1 MHRHDGRMTERLGLK
16 DVAER
21 AGISLDLVQAMADQ
35 GVFQRE
41 ADDLD
46 AGSVRR
52 AMLLSVC
59 VNAGIPLETMGQAMR
74 DGYVSLAVLDRQ
86 YYARWGVH
94 LDMTWA
100 DLAEEH
106 GIPFDV
112 LRQMYASIGFA
123 PPEPEEHPRTD
134 EPDLIAAGGV
144 ILRTGVEP
152 EVLLRMLRVY
162 GENFRRITRSETGLW
177 HDLVDVPAQRAGA
190 SQRELLDQGA
200 EFGDAIMSVVDGS
213 TMAIYRRMQE
223 HAWMGDLVEHLELAL
238 VEAGLY
244 TKPDRPATMAFM
256 DLSGYTALTEER
268 GDETAAELAT
278 SLAQLVQRTATHHD
292 GEAMKFLGDGVMFR
306 FRDPVAAVRGALE
319 VVGETQ
325 PLALPPAHVGMHIGA
340 VIERDGDVFGRTVNL
355 ASRLSGKAGP
365 GEVLVSREVV
375 EACDADGS
383 VGFTSLGA
391 VELKGVAEPVPLFR
405 AEPG

>member
-1 MHRHDGRMTERLGLK
+1 MSETLELK

-21 AGISLDLVQAMADQ
+21 SGVSLELVEAMADQ
-35 GVFQRE
+35 GFFQRDP
-41 ADDLD
+41 ADLD
-46 AGSVRR
+46 GGSVRR

-59 VNAGIPLETMGQAMR
+59 VDAGIPLETIGQAMR
-74 DGYVSLAVLDRQ
+74 DGFVSLNVLDRQ
-86 YYARWGVH
+86 YYARWGEH
-94 LDMTWA
+94 LDITWA
-100 DLAEEH
+100 DLAAQQ

-112 LRQMYASIGFA
+112 LQQMYAAVGFA

-152 EVLLRMLRVY
+152 DILLRMLRVY
-162 GENFRRITRSETGLW
+162 GENFRRIARSETGLW

-190 SQRELLDQGA
+190 TQRELLDQGA

-223 HAWMGDLVEHLELAL
+223 HAWMSDLVEHLELAL
-238 VEAGLY
+238 VEAGVY
-244 TKPDRPATMAFM
+244 TKPERPATMAFM

-268 GDETAAELAT
+268 GDETAADLAT

-306 FRDPVAAVRGALE
+306 FRDPAAGVRGALE
-319 VVGETQ
+319 VVGETA
-325 PLALPPAHVGMHIGA
+325 PLGLPPAHVGMHIGA

-375 EACDADGS
+375 DACEAS
-383 VGFTSLGA
+383 IGFTPLGK

>member
-1 MHRHDGRMTERLGLK
+1 VSESLELT

-21 AGISLDLVQAMADQ
+21 SGVSLELVEAMADQ
-35 GVFQRE
+35 GVFQRDP
-41 ADDLD
+41 DDLD
-46 AGSVRR
+46 GGSVRR

-59 VNAGIPLETMGQAMR
+59 VEAGIPLETIGQAIR
-74 DGYVSLAVLDRQ
+74 DGFVSLNVLDRQ
-86 YYARWGVH
+86 YYARWGEH

-100 DLAEEH
+100 DLAAQQ
-106 GIPFDV
+106 GISFDV
-112 LRQMYASIGFA
+112 LKQMYAAVGFA
-123 PPEPEEHPRTD
+123 PPEPEQHPRTD
-134 EPDLIAAGGV
+134 EPDLIAAGAV

-152 EVLLRMLRVY
+152 EILLRMLRVY
-162 GENFRRITRSETGLW
+162 GENFRRIARSETGLW

-190 SQRELLDQGA
+190 TQRELLDQGV

-223 HAWMGDLVEHLELAL
+223 HAWMSDLVEHLELAL
-238 VEAGLY
+238 VEAGVY
-244 TKPDRPATMAFM
+244 TKPERPATMAFM

-278 SLAQLVQRTATHHD
+278 SLAQLVQRTATHHG

-306 FRDPVAAVRGALE
+306 FRDPAAGVRGALE
-319 VVGETQ
+319 VIGETA
-325 PLALPPAHVGMHIGA
+325 PLGLPPAHVGMHIGA

-365 GEVLVSREVV
+365 GEVLVTRDVV
-375 EACDADGS
+375 DACEGAI
-383 VGFTSLGA
+383 GFTPLGK
-391 VELKGVAEPVPLFR
+391 VGLKGVAEPVPLFR

>member
-1 MHRHDGRMTERLGLK
+1 MREPLELK

-21 AGISLDLVQAMADQ
+21 SGVSLELVQAMADE
-35 GVFQRE
+35 GVFQR
-41 ADDLD
+41 DPGDLD
-46 AGSVRR
+46 GGSVRR

-59 VNAGIPLETMGQAMR
+59 VDAGIPLETIGQAMR
-74 DGYVSLAVLDRQ
+74 DGFVSLNVLDRQ
-86 YYARWGVH
+86 YYARWGEH
-94 LDMTWA
+94 LDVTWA
-100 DLAEEH
+100 DLAAQQ

-112 LRQMYASIGFA
+112 LRQMYAAVGFA

-152 EVLLRMLRVY
+152 DILLRMLRVY
-162 GENFRRITRSETGLW
+162 GENFRRIARSETGLW

-190 SQRELLDQGA
+190 TQRELLDQGA

-223 HAWMGDLVEHLELAL
+223 HAWMSDLVEHLELAL
-238 VEAGLY
+238 VEAGVY
-244 TKPDRPATMAFM
+244 TKPERPATMAFM

-268 GDETAAELAT
+268 GDEMAADLAT
-278 SLAQLVQRTATHHD
+278 SLAQLVQRIATHHD

-306 FRDPVAAVRGALE
+306 FRDAAAGVRGALE
-319 VVGETQ
+319 VIGETA
-325 PLALPPAHVGMHIGA
+325 PLGLPPAHVGMHIGA

-375 EACDADGS
+375 DACEGS
-383 VGFTSLGA
+383 IGFTPLGK
-391 VELKGVAEPVPLFR
+391 VGLKGVAEPVPLFR

>member
-1 MHRHDGRMTERLGLK
+1 MSESLELT

-21 AGISLDLVQAMADQ
+21 SGVTLELVEAMADQ
-35 GVFQRE
+35 GVFQRDPDE
-41 ADDLD
+41 LD
-46 AGSVRR
+46 GGSVRR

-59 VNAGIPLETMGQAMR
+59 VEAGIPLETIGQAMR
-74 DGYVSLAVLDRQ
+74 DGFVSLHVLDRQ
-86 YYARWGVH
+86 YYARWGEH

-100 DLAEEH
+100 DLAAQQ
-106 GIPFDV
+106 GISFDV
-112 LRQMYASIGFA
+112 LKQMYAAVGFA
-123 PPEPEEHPRTD
+123 PPEPERHPRTD
-134 EPDLIAAGGV
+134 EPDLIAAGAV

-152 EVLLRMLRVY
+152 EILLRMLRVY
-162 GENFRRITRSETGLW
+162 GENFRRIARSETGLW

-190 SQRELLDQGA
+190 TQRELLDQGA

-213 TMAIYRRMQE
+213 TTAIYRRMQE
-223 HAWMGDLVEHLELAL
+223 HAWMSDLVEHLELAL
-238 VEAGLY
+238 VEAGVY
-244 TKPDRPATMAFM
+244 TKPERPPATMAFM

-306 FRDPVAAVRGALE
+306 FRDPAAGVRGALE
-319 VVGETQ
+319 VVGETA
-325 PLALPPAHVGMHIGA
+325 PLGLPPAHVGMHIGA

-365 GEVLVSREVV
+365 GEVLVTRDVAD
-375 EACDADGS
+375 ACEGAI
-383 VGFTSLGA
+383 GFTPLGK
-391 VELKGVAEPVPLFR
+391 VGLKGVAEPVPLFR
-405 AEPG
+405 AEAG

>member
-1 MHRHDGRMTERLGLK
+1 MSQRLELK
-16 DVAER
+16 EVADR
-21 AGISLDLVQAMADQ
+21 AGVSLELAQAMADE
-35 GVFQRE
+35 GVFQRPD
-41 ADDLD
+41 DDLD

-59 VNAGIPLETMGQAMR
+59 IDAGIPLETLGRAMR
-74 DGYVSLAVLDRQ
+74 EGFVSLNVLDRQ
-86 YYARWGVH
+86 YYARWGER
-94 LDMTWA
+94 LEITWE
-100 DLAEEH
+100 DLAAQS
-106 GIPFDV
+106 GIPLDV
-112 LRQMYASIGFA
+112 LQQMYAAVGFA
-123 PPEPEEHPRTD
+123 PPEPQDHPRAD
-134 EPDLIAAGGV
+134 EPDLVAAGGV
-144 ILRTGVEP
+144 IIRTGVDP
-152 EVLLRMLRVY
+152 QILLRMLRVY
-162 GENFRRITRSETGLW
+162 GENFRRIARSETGLW
-177 HDLVDVPAQRAGA
+177 HDLIDVPAQRAGA
-190 SQRELLDQGA
+190 TQRELLDQGA

-256 DLSGYTALTEER
+256 DLTGYTALTEER

-278 SLAQLVQRTATHHD
+278 SMAQLVQRTATHHD

-306 FRDPVAAVRGALE
+306 FRDPTAGVRGALE
-319 VVGETQ
+319 VVGATQ
-325 PLALPPAHVGMHIGA
+325 PLGLPPAHVGMHIGA

-365 GEVLVSREVV
+365 GEVLVSRDVAD
-375 EACDADGS
+375 ACQAS
-383 VGFTSLGA
+383 VGFTPLGA

-405 AEPG
+405 AEPV

>member
-1 MHRHDGRMTERLGLK
+1 MSEPLELSE
-16 DVAER
+16 VADR
-21 AGISLDLVQAMADQ
+21 AGVSPEIVRAMADQ
-35 GVFQRE
+35 GVFERDL
-41 ADDLD
+41 DDLD

-52 AMLLSVC
+52 VMLLSVC
-59 VNAGIPLETMGQAMR
+59 IDAGIPLETIGEAMR
-74 DGYVSLAVLDRQ
+74 QGVLSLNVLDRQ
-86 YYARWGVH
+86 YYARWGEH
-94 LDMTWA
+94 LEMTWA
-100 DLAEEH
+100 DLAAEQ

-112 LRQMYASIGFA
+112 LQQMYAAVGFA
-123 PPEPEEHPRTD
+123 PPEPEQHPRTD
-134 EPDLIAAGGV
+134 EPDLVAAGGV
-144 ILRTGVEP
+144 ILRTGVDP
-152 EVLLRMLRVY
+152 QILLRMLRVY
-162 GENFRRITRSETGLW
+162 GENFRRIARSETGLW

-190 SQRELLDQGA
+190 TQRELLDQGV

-223 HAWMGDLVEHLELAL
+223 HAWMSDLVEHLELAL

-244 TKPDRPATMAFM
+244 VKPQRPATMAFM

-268 GDETAAELAT
+268 GDETAADLAT
-278 SLAQLVQRTATHHD
+278 SLAQLVQRTATHHN

-306 FRDPVAAVRGALE
+306 FREPAAGVRGALE
-319 VVGETQ
+319 VIGATE
-325 PLALPPAHVGMHIGA
+325 PLGLPPAHVGMHIGA

-375 EACDADGS
+375 DACGGAI
-383 VGFTSLGA
+383 GFTPLGA

-405 AEPG
+405 AEPPER

>member
-1 MHRHDGRMTERLGLK
+1 VSKPLDLK

-21 AGISLDLVQAMADQ
+21 AGVSPERVQAMADE
-35 GVFQRE
+35 GVFQR
-41 ADDLD
+41 DVGDLD
-46 AGSVRR
+46 GGSVRR

-59 VNAGIPLETMGQAMR
+59 VDAGIPLETIGQAMR
-74 DGYVSLAVLDRQ
+74 DGFVSLDVLDRQ
-86 YYARWGVH
+86 YYARWGEH

-100 DLAEEH
+100 DLAAEQ

-112 LRQMYASIGFA
+112 LKQMYAAVGFA
-123 PPEPEEHPRTD
+123 PPEPQEHPRTD

-152 EVLLRMLRVY
+152 DILLRMLRVY
-162 GENFRRITRSETGLW
+162 GENFRRIARSETGLW

-190 SQRELLDQGA
+190 TQRELLDQGA

-223 HAWMGDLVEHLELAL
+223 HAWMSDLVEHLELAL
-238 VEAGLY
+238 VEAGVY
-244 TKPDRPATMAFM
+244 TKPERPATMAFM

-268 GDETAAELAT
+268 GDVTAAELAT

-306 FRDPVAAVRGALE
+306 FRDPAAGVRGALE
-319 VVGETQ
+319 VIGETA
-325 PLALPPAHVGMHIGA
+325 PLGLPPAHVGMHIGA

-355 ASRLSGKAGP
+355 ASRLSGRAAP

-375 EACDADGS
+375 EACEGAI
-383 VGFTSLGA
+383 GFTPLGK

-405 AEPG
+405 AEPV